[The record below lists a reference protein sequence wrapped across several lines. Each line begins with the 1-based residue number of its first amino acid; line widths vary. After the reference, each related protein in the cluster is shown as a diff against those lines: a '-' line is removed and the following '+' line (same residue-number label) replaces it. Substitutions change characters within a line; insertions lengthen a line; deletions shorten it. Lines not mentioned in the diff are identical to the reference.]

1 MGLPSFRRF
10 RCTVTG
16 TVASSMD
23 WRVYTMKEDPL
34 IKKII
39 VNPKI
44 ALNRLLDEMYVLTGG
59 DKQRS
64 KVKIFG
70 RYPSLVVGRSKRQCL
85 ETMIEVPRKHPSVK
99 IVELYL
105 EVKPDGVVDPVVSS
119 SKRQRRTDIAVK
131 LERDNRNMLIE
142 EGDIGNVGD
151 GHMTDIISHKDLE
164 KESSSS
170 GVGWCFKD
178 ADELKKAVEWS
189 GVTGPDECMFE
200 CVRWKCKWSLGA
212 ARMEKHGL
220 FEIIKYTGPHTCR
233 PIEPKSFNSE
243 FEADETERLVRVKP
257 KLSVAELNNW
267 WKGLIG
273 YEIETKDV
281 RALQKR
287 KLLKECLEIGI
298 SVLKI
303 CPS

>member
-1 MGLPSFRRF
+1 
-10 RCTVTG
+10 
-16 TVASSMD
+16 MD

-170 GVGWCFKD
+170 GV
-178 ADELKKAVEWS
+178 L
-189 GVTGPDECMFE
+189 
-200 CVRWKCKWSLGA
+200 
-212 ARMEKHGL
+212 
-220 FEIIKYTGPHTCR
+220 
-233 PIEPKSFNSE
+233 SF
-243 FEADETERLVRVKP
+243 
-257 KLSVAELNNW
+257 
-267 WKGLIG
+267 
-273 YEIETKDV
+273 
-281 RALQKR
+281 
-287 KLLKECLEIGI
+287 
-298 SVLKI
+298 
-303 CPS
+303 